1 MQGGCASHPTA
12 RPTPSASSADS
23 ERTRTRLCAVEGTVE
38 VRTARR
44 GHLEAGIRPA
54 HTSCCAYADS
64 QLTVAHLPC
73 VACRRQCAVGGID
86 SPGHGMRVFPARCD
100 AGASIRMRRVQGE
113 GRSFSRLYRWGKI
126 ATPRATT
133 RIVTTITNI
142 RNGTSMRS
150 RLSMLPCL
158 LARRF
163 PFRAVVPRA
172 RAARLPREYDGALKS
187 QSAGAGRPASVLSD
201 SGRSSCRAP

>member
-73 VACRRQCAVGGID
+73 VVCRRQ
-86 SPGHGMRVFPARCD
+86 
-100 AGASIRMRRVQGE
+100 MRRRRNRQPRGMACASFRQGVTRAHQPE
-113 GRSFSRLYRWGKI
+113 CGAPPAKAGLSGRLYRWGKI

-133 RIVTTITNI
+133 RIVTTITNT

-163 PFRAVVPRA
+163 PFRTVVP
-172 RAARLPREYDGALKS
+172 
-187 QSAGAGRPASVLSD
+187 QAGRAVATRIRQCPQVAK
-201 SGRSSCRAP
+201 RRCRASGQRAVR